1 MSITSI
7 PFLAFCL
14 ILAVLYFLIPHS
26 FQWMLLLIF
35 SLFFY
40 TRAGYP
46 ALVFL
51 VSAAALAYLT
61 ALWMEKENV
70 RAKEAISVL
79 KARDQKAAVR
89 EDSKKK
95 KRHRFILMCV
105 VLFGVWGVAKY
116 SSMVLETAAQLVDL
130 KKETSY
136 NGAPIVIVAKSADC
150 TEFLNNYPDTA
161 NFFIRRPISSDN
173 IALSLT
179 AYLERGSTQIRSSE
193 DKKRILI
200 VDDDRTILKMI
211 KAALEDQYEVTA
223 MLNGSLVEKFLSTN
237 EVDLIILD
245 YEMPFMTGAD
255 IFRRLKD
262 DPKNSKIPVC
272 FLTGV
277 SEREKVQ
284 EIMALK
290 PRGYLLKPLNIDMLI
305 ATINNLT

>member
-1 MSITSI
+1 MKYKILINGDGNYAVVKEFFQYNYKNFTCLSTSSAWFDLLNHFEVFK
-7 PFLAFCL
+7 PD
-14 ILAVLYFLIPHS
+14 LY
-26 FQWMLLLIF
+26 LIF
-35 SLFFY
+35 L
-40 TRAGYP
+40 
-46 ALVFL
+46 
-51 VSAAALAYLT
+51 
-61 ALWMEKENV
+61 
-70 RAKEAISVL
+70 
-79 KARDQKAAVR
+79 
-89 EDSKKK
+89 DST
-95 KRHRFILMCV
+95 
-105 VLFGVWGVAKY
+105 Y
-116 SSMVLETAAQLVDL
+116 SETAAQLVDL

-211 KAALEDQYEVTA
+211 KAALEDQYDVTA